1 VNHYGVL
8 YPGFWGGETGRRIA
22 ELGGASAQLVALYL
36 TANPAATMLGLYP
49 LEPIVMR
56 AQIGTLT
63 PGAIVTAIEA
73 LEQAQFATF
82 DAGTNHVWVHE
93 MAKFRLGLHLKPLK
107 ADDNRVTHVRRMYAG
122 LRPNPF
128 LGDFFKRYRKELHL
142 TLRRDFDGARKALRR
157 GSEGASK
164 PVTGSVTG
172 TEITKQDQKSDQDQ
186 VDQKQRAVARPS
198 HAVLVRLAHDVLT
211 FVEAGAQHPDHP
223 DLGAMTLANEQQAEL
238 LKRLAAKAQLVYD
251 GRSVTKA
258 LDAAR
263 AQRQRRRAS

>member
-1 VNHYGVL
+1 MNHYGVL

-22 ELGGASAQLVALYL
+22 ELGGSAAQLVALYL

-49 LEPIVMR
+49 IEPIVMR

-63 PGAIVTAIEA
+63 PGAIVNAVDA
-73 LEQAQFATF
+73 LEQAKFAAF

-93 MAKFRLGLHLKPLK
+93 MAKFRLGLHVKPLK
-107 ADDNRVTHVRRMYAG
+107 ADDNRVTHVRRLYAA

-128 LGDFFKRYRKELHL
+128 LADFFRRYRKELHL
-142 TLRRDFDGARKALRR
+142 TLRRDYDGPRKRLGR

-164 PVTGSVTG
+164 PVTVTG
-172 TEITKQDQKSDQDQ
+172 SEITKQDQKSDQ
-186 VDQKQRAVARPS
+186 VDQKQRVVARPS

-211 FVEAGAQHPDHP
+211 LVDLSLQHPDHP
-223 DLGAMTLANEQQAEL
+223 DLGILMDDEGQQAEL
-238 LKRLAAKAQLVYD
+238 LKRLASKAQLVYD
-251 GRSVTKA
+251 GRSITKA

-263 AQRQRRRAS
+263 AQRRKFAS